1 MNAPSL
7 QILSGLAVAGAIA
20 GPSVP
25 AHATLQVIAD
35 VSGSISAC
43 VDNAACDT
51 NSAIGIIQ
59 VANGILNGVQIN
71 GSIQTSTGTPANP
84 GPDILNTSSL
94 SLINTTGVTK
104 TITVVVSDTD
114 FIGPVASFATSGAGT
129 WQGAVGSH
137 ITLNWYD
144 DPENEQGADTPT
156 DTPGTKI
163 HTFSSAAT
171 VIADSFHDNFAGPA
185 SDTGPF
191 SMTEQ
196 AIFTLTP
203 HGELLS
209 RGQTEIKSAIPEPS
223 TWAMVL
229 LGFVGLGYA
238 ALRRAGKS
246 QRITGTA

>member
-1 MNAPSL
+1 MSASYL
-7 QILSGLAVAGAIA
+7 QILSGFAAVGAIA
-20 GPSVP
+20 GLSVP
-25 AHATLQVIAD
+25 AHATLQIIAD
-35 VSGSISAC
+35 VSGTVFAC
-43 VDNAACDT
+43 VDNAACDL
-51 NSAIGIIQ
+51 NSAVGTIQ
-59 VANGILNGVQIN
+59 VANGVRNGVQVN

-94 SLINTTGVTK
+94 SLINLTGVTK

-114 FIGPVASFATSGAGT
+114 FTGPVASFATSGAGT
-129 WQGAVGSH
+129 WQEAVGSH

-144 DPENEQGADTPT
+144 DPENGQGADTPT
-156 DTPGTKI
+156 DTPGIKI
-163 HTFSSAAT
+163 HTFSSDAT
-171 VIADSFHDNFAGPA
+171 VIADSFNDNFAGPA

-223 TWAMVL
+223 TWAMML
-229 LGFVGLGYA
+229 LGFVGLGYVGF
-238 ALRRAGKS
+238 RKTRARS
-246 QRITGTA
+246 AISIT